1 MILYYIYIL
10 ILLLYYINS
19 LIKGPSAKVFPGQ
32 LNGDAL
38 SCGAAMR
45 VSWGQPTRP
54 KMVESALNQIP
65 QTWLINLTS
74 NWICPKWG
82 SPKFRSLPVLPIVIF
97 CIEMMRLFGIQYMH
111 VYTLFVKTASWYS
124 CESVS
129 LKNWWHRDPH
139 LSPCQTWALEN
150 KVAESPRRTWENPRK
165 TKQLGPKTIFA
176 CAINYINL
184 YSMYPGQLYIQIN
197 PVFAINNHKLY
208 PIISH
213 LPGSIVGL
221 QTTR

>member
-1 MILYYIYIL
+1 M
-10 ILLLYYINS
+10 NS

-82 SPKFRSLPVLPIVIF
+82 STKFRSLPVLPIVIF

-111 VYTLFVKTASWYS
+111 VYTLFVKTAS
-124 CESVS
+124 
-129 LKNWWHRDPH
+129 
-139 LSPCQTWALEN
+139 
-150 KVAESPRRTWENPRK
+150 
-165 TKQLGPKTIFA
+165 
-176 CAINYINL
+176 
-184 YSMYPGQLYIQIN
+184 
-197 PVFAINNHKLY
+197 
-208 PIISH
+208 
-213 LPGSIVGL
+213 
-221 QTTR
+221 